1 MTDSLNIAERTVK
14 FVGFESAN
22 SFVKVFCNG
31 KSVTYANTASK
42 APKETFN
49 NVNKADKNATDIVYE
64 IGEERLNV
72 GKTKNYVSSGG
83 GSIERYNGTPYY
95 MESLIAI
102 AQFAKDGDNLV
113 VCTGIPSDHYRDKE
127 KAEEYITKALKREH
141 TIIIDGEARTFNIIR
156 VHVTLQPLATF
167 FYTVIDEFGESNE
180 DMITRYEDTETLVID
195 IGWGTTDLAHLL
207 GSSLTSDPIKIDT
220 AMKSAYEEILE
231 RLREKAPK
239 GDPIKT
245 GSVKLL
251 DMEKQLRTSD
261 TFKFSNNEYPVGDL
275 KKVVFKKVAENIL
288 AEINNYRNLTQF
300 TTVIF
305 TGGGTTALL
314 DNFTEKLADKEGKF
328 PENVFLMSAAQD
340 ANAKGYYVYAK
351 YLQ

>member
-1 MTDSLNIAERTVK
+1 MTDAIKVAESTVK
-14 FVGFESAN
+14 YIGFESAN

-49 NVNKADKNATDIVYE
+49 KVDKKDRNSTDVVYE

-83 GSIERYNGTPYY
+83 GSIERYNGTPYLL
-95 MESLIAI
+95 ESLIAI
-102 AQFAKDGDNLV
+102 AQFAKNGDNLA
-113 VCTGIPSDHYRDKE
+113 VCTGIPSDHYRDKD
-127 KAEEYITKALKREH
+127 KATEYITNALKKEH
-141 TIIIDGEARTFNIIR
+141 TVIVDGEERTFNIIR

-167 FYTVIDEFGESNE
+167 FYTVIDEFGESNAE
-180 DMITRYEDTETLVID
+180 MIARYEDTETLVID

-207 GSSLTSDPIKIDT
+207 GSSLMSDPIKIDT
-220 AMKSAYEEILE
+220 AMKAAYEEILE

-251 DMEKQLRTSD
+251 DMEKQLRKSD
-261 TFKFSNNEYPVGDL
+261 IFKFSNNEYPVGDL

-314 DNFTEKLADKEGKF
+314 NIFTEKLADKDGKF
-328 PENVFLMSAAQD
+328 PENVFLMADAQD
-340 ANAKGYYVYAK
+340 ANAKGYYVNAK